1 MAKSLNEFIVVLLSA
16 IVTEQRRVRAIFISI
31 VEIIFF
37 FFLRERKKASL
48 FNYLLSI
55 ILISR
60 GKKYSYVNSFPL
72 TQDLYLP
79 RCNPLSKY
87 SKNDNCDF

>member
-37 FFLRERKKASL
+37 FFYAKEKRLHSL
-48 FNYLLSI
+48 IISI

>member
-31 VEIIFF
+31 VEIIF